1 MVQKQTALPAESGE
15 AIEAALGQPWFR
27 TRFSPRLE
35 LQIEQETSDVR
46 CSQLRFAL
54 LLLAGMHIILVLT
67 DMDVGRD
74 QLMRGMATRVGIVV
88 PLCLMAA
95 WLSRSRLPIWVQG
108 CAGIVPAV
116 VSTAIDTWLGAQ
128 MPPQSADRSF
138 MGLGMGLFF
147 NNLIM
152 PLRLPHAAVAT
163 LVSLAIY
170 SGTLSGGFGQSPIAQ
185 GAEIAVVMGIFVLIS
200 LGIRWKNEIHYRRTF
215 LLGLRDR
222 LHLQQL
228 AWANRQLTELSYTD
242 PLTGLPNRRFFD
254 EVLTRVWKDAHESG
268 EAVGLIMIDVD
279 HFKEFNDAFGH
290 SAGDRCLQSLASALR
305 FSVRVETDTIARF
318 GGEEFVA
325 ILPGA
330 PHAEALQIGERIRCN
345 IAGLQLPHPSNSQ
358 RRIVTVSLGVAT
370 CPSARLT
377 NPPELLKKADSALY
391 AAKSS
396 GRNCVI
402 GEAVTSIV
410 LDPSSANAS

>member
-15 AIEAALGQPWFR
+15 VIEAALGQSWYR
-27 TRFSPRLE
+27 TRFSSRLE
-35 LQIEQETSDVR
+35 LQFEQETSEVR

-54 LLLAGMHIILVLT
+54 LLLAGMHMILVLT

-74 QLMRGMATRVGIVV
+74 QLMRGLATRVGIVV

-108 CAGIVPAV
+108 YAGIVAAV

-128 MPPQSADRSF
+128 MPLQAADRSF

-152 PLRLPHAAVAT
+152 PLRVRHAAVAT
-163 LVSLAIY
+163 LASLAIY
-170 SGTLSGGFGQSPIAQ
+170 SGTLLGGFGPSPIAQ
-185 GAEIAVVMGIFVLIS
+185 GAEIAVVMGIFVWIS
-200 LGIRWKNEIHYRRTF
+200 FGIRWKNEIQSRRTF
-215 LLGLRDR
+215 LFGLRDR
-222 LHLQQL
+222 WHLQQL

-254 EVLTRVWKDAHESG
+254 EVLTRVWKNANESG
-268 EAVGLIMIDVD
+268 GAVGLLMIDVD

-290 SAGDRCLQSLASALR
+290 SAGDDCLKSLASALR

-330 PHAEALQIGERIRCN
+330 FHEEALYIGDRIRAN
-345 IAGLQLPHPSNSQ
+345 IEELQIPHPSNSE

-370 CPSARLT
+370 CPSTRLA
-377 NPPELLKKADSALY
+377 NFPELLKAADSALY
-391 AAKSS
+391 AAKSR
-396 GRNCVI
+396 GRNCVM
-402 GEAVTSIV
+402 GEEITAI
-410 LDPSSANAS
+410 LLYPSLAHPS

>member
-1 MVQKQTALPAESGE
+1 MVLKQTALPAESGE
-15 AIEAALGQPWFR
+15 VIEAALGQPWFR
-27 TRFSPRLE
+27 TRFSLRLE
-35 LQIEQETSDVR
+35 LQFEQETSEVR

-54 LLLAGMHIILVLT
+54 LLLAGMHVILVLT

-95 WLSRSRLPIWVQG
+95 WLSRTRMPIWVQG

-116 VSTAIDTWLGAQ
+116 VSTVVDTWLAAQ
-128 MPPQSADRSF
+128 MPLQSADRSF

-152 PLRLPHAAVAT
+152 PLRVRHAAVAT
-163 LVSLAIY
+163 LASLAIY
-170 SGTLSGGFGQSPIAQ
+170 SGTLSGAFGPAPIGQ

-200 LGIRWKNEIHYRRTF
+200 CGVRWKNEISFRSTF
-215 LLGLRDR
+215 LFGLRDR

-254 EVLTRVWKDAHESG
+254 EVMTRVWKDANESG
-268 EAVGLIMIDVD
+268 DAVGLIMIDVD
-279 HFKEFNDAFGH
+279 HFKEFNDAYGH
-290 SAGDRCLQSLASALR
+290 SAGDRCLQSLASSLR

-318 GGEEFVA
+318 GARSLLPYFQAPATQKLFRSGRGSGA
-325 ILPGA
+325 TSPTSSSPIL
-330 PHAEALQIGERIRCN
+330 RIRRG
-345 IAGLQLPHPSNSQ
+345 GLS
-358 RRIVTVSLGVAT
+358 R
-370 CPSARLT
+370 
-377 NPPELLKKADSALY
+377 
-391 AAKSS
+391 
-396 GRNCVI
+396 
-402 GEAVTSIV
+402 
-410 LDPSSANAS
+410 

>member
-1 MVQKQTALPAESGE
+1 MHV
-15 AIEAALGQPWFR
+15 I
-27 TRFSPRLE
+27 
-35 LQIEQETSDVR
+35 
-46 CSQLRFAL
+46 L
-54 LLLAGMHIILVLT
+54 LLT

-74 QLMRGMATRVGIVV
+74 QLLRGTATRAGIVV

-95 WLSRSRLPIWVQG
+95 WLSRGRLPILVQG
-108 CAGIVPAV
+108 CAGIIPAV

-128 MPPQSADRSF
+128 MPPHSADRSF

-152 PLRLPHAAVAT
+152 PLRVRHAAVAT
-163 LVSLAIY
+163 LASLAIY
-170 SGTLSGGFGQSPIAQ
+170 SGTLSGGFGPSPIGQ
-185 GAEIAVVMGIFVLIS
+185 GAEIGVVMGIFVLIS
-200 LGIRWKNEIHYRRTF
+200 LGIRCKNETHSRRTF

-254 EVLTRVWKDAHESG
+254 EVLTRVWRDANESG

-290 SAGDRCLQSLASALR
+290 SAGDKCLQSLASALR

-325 ILPGA
+325 ILPA
-330 PHAEALQIGERIRCN
+330 ASQAEALHIGERIRCN
-345 IAGLQLPHPSNSQ
+345 IAELQLPHPSNSQ

-370 CPSARLT
+370 CPSARLIQ
-377 NPPELLKKADSALY
+377 PPELLKAADSALY
-391 AAKSS
+391 AAKSR
-396 GRNCVI
+396 GRNCVM
-402 GEAVTSIV
+402 GEAVTAIV
-410 LDPSSANAS
+410 LDPSSAKVNSNRINEATPPFIRS